1 MQTLNNGASPQF
13 GGFPDNL
20 DKPARLR
27 VCTDT
32 ETAMLSMIIA
42 DALDL
47 SLKVVTGNTKDL
59 TLVTGRRSNQI
70 SDDPPRWNITM
81 T

>member
-1 MQTLNNGASPQF
+1 MSRLSIQCRLNNRASHQF
-13 GGFPDNL
+13 DGFPDNL

-47 SLKVVTGNTKDL
+47 SLKGVGNTKDL
-59 TLVTGRRSNQI
+59 TLVTGRRSN
-70 SDDPPRWNITM
+70 
-81 T
+81 